1 LRLEKELEKNMI
13 TMKDDVQNNLKLS
26 EEMYE
31 KPKNICNFGGD
42 FKTIQSNL
50 QWKNIIL

>member
-1 LRLEKELEKNMI
+1 MKLEKELEKNTI

-26 EEMYE
+26 EEMNE

>member
-1 LRLEKELEKNMI
+1 
-13 TMKDDVQNNLKLS
+13 MKDDVQNNLKLS
-26 EEMYE
+26 EEMNE

-50 QWKNIIL
+50 Q